1 VWSSLE
7 ELKGASE
14 EGRTVFEPAIGRAE
28 SERSFARWERAV
40 RMCRGWL
47 EDGDEEKVGDV
58 DDDETAHDGVE
69 KKDE

>member
-1 VWSSLE
+1 
-7 ELKGASE
+7 
-14 EGRTVFEPAIGRAE
+14 
-28 SERSFARWERAV
+28 
-40 RMCRGWL
+40 MCRGWL